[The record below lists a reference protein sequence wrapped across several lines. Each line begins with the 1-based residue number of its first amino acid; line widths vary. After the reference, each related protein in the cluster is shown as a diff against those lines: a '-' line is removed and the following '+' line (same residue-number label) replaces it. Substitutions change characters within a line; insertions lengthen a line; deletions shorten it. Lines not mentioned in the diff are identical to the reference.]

1 LAEIYNLHETA
12 QKFKIADITLRRL
25 IKKRAVPFHRIGKK
39 YVFTEED
46 IKEYLANVFHPIE
59 EVIK

>member
-1 LAEIYNLHETA
+1 LTELYNLHETA

-25 IKKRAVPFHRIGKK
+25 IKKRAVPFHRIGRK
-39 YVFTEED
+39 YVFTEDD
-46 IKEYLANVFHPIE
+46 IKNYLTNVSHPIV